1 MPRATLTAKHES
13 DGGAAMRVMRIRLG
27 HLCDDVSTPRQKHRA
42 ARRKVIRNCKNL
54 LDVFDAIVRNGQN
67 RRASIE
73 ELACR
78 TGMSFDACKKKYFR
92 ERNKLLKLFNVKRE
106 ENEPCLFLDQ

>member
-1 MPRATLTAKHES
+1 MPRATLTAGHES

-27 HLCDDVSTPRQKHRA
+27 HVCDDVSTPRQKHRA
-42 ARRKVIRNCKNL
+42 ARRKVMRNCKNL

-73 ELACR
+73 ELASS
-78 TGMSFDACKKKYFR
+78 TGMSYDSCKLKYYR
-92 ERNKLLKLFNVKRE
+92 ARNKLLKLFNVKRE